1 MDRRSKTYL
10 ILATVV
16 ALLAICVAVWA
27 LFFRAP
33 ETPADPEI
41 SPVADEHLTPTDDG
55 DDEKMPQAEG
65 GGAVNITYSNE
76 VTISLAD
83 ATAAVQI
90 TNPTRSNQSMLIQL
104 MIQDVKVGQSGTI
117 PPGNQLTVIP
127 LNEAVKLKPGNYDGM
142 FHLLFFDTE
151 TNEQASLETN
161 IPVQITAMEQ
171 ENPPGYTTWRVYY
184 TNFYCSNETE
194 MLPIFVSVACFS
206 LNVPVGINVTVSVGA
221 SETAVTRLASAS

>member
-10 ILATVV
+10 LLATVV
-16 ALLAICVAVWA
+16 ALLAICIAVWA

-83 ATAAVQI
+83 AAATVQI

-117 PPGNQLTVIP
+117 PPGNQLAVIP
-127 LNEAVKLKPGNYDGM
+127 LYENITIEPGSYDGK
-142 FHLLFFDTE
+142 FQLLFFDVK
-151 TNEQASLETN
+151 TNQQANLTTS
-161 IPVQITAMEQ
+161 IPVTIRIM
-171 ENPPGYTTWRVYY
+171 
-184 TNFYCSNETE
+184 
-194 MLPIFVSVACFS
+194 
-206 LNVPVGINVTVSVGA
+206 
-221 SETAVTRLASAS
+221 

>member
-16 ALLAICVAVWA
+16 SLLAICVAVWA

-41 SPVADEHLTPTDDG
+41 SPVADEHLTPTDDE

-117 PPGNQLTVIP
+117 PPGNQLAVIP
-127 LNEAVKLKPGNYDGM
+127 LNENITIEPGSYDGK
-142 FHLLFFDTE
+142 FQLLFFDVK
-151 TNEQASLETN
+151 TNQQANLTTS
-161 IPVQITAMEQ
+161 IPVTIRIM
-171 ENPPGYTTWRVYY
+171 
-184 TNFYCSNETE
+184 
-194 MLPIFVSVACFS
+194 
-206 LNVPVGINVTVSVGA
+206 
-221 SETAVTRLASAS
+221 